1 MKPTHTKTYISEAP
15 LPISALD
22 QNLCFIEYS
31 DLWNQEFGIGDRN
44 LEGEHIFD
52 SVPNTSEEVKEAMN
66 YCLKGNSFAMEEQK
80 IFGPESA
87 IHWLKWKINPWRKE
101 DGSVGGLIVVVEDIS
116 QGKRQKEML
125 KKAESV
131 ANIGGW
137 EVDLIANK
145 LYWSDSTKEI
155 HELPKNYIPSLE
167 EGINFYKAGEHR
179 DKITELVA
187 SGIAEGKPWDTEL
200 IIITAKG
207 KELWVR
213 AKGEAELVDGKC
225 IRLFGT
231 FQDIDKDKRAEIE
244 YNKISERLAIATKA
258 ANIGIWEYDFSRSG
272 HYWSDQMYTLYG
284 VGKDEYNGDYGE
296 WLNMIHPEDRKLCHK
311 GIEAAYYGGK
321 EFNGEFRIV
330 WPNGEHRYLKVDS
343 ILERDENGIAKRII
357 GTNWDITALKHA
369 EKQLRDLLEV
379 TKGQNENLTNFAHIV
394 SHNLRS
400 HSSNL
405 SMLTSFLMDE
415 EEQGDQENV
424 LAMLK
429 DASDSLSD
437 TVHHLNEVVQI
448 KKDASQKL
456 TGVDLYNSIQSV
468 RKNISALAKES
479 DVQFEISV
487 PKDQVVQAVPAYVD
501 SILLNLVTNSIKYRD
516 PNKNPKIEI
525 SSTTTKDNVIL
536 SISDNGLGID
546 LERHRNKIFGMY
558 KTFHKHEEA
567 KGIGLFIT
575 KNQIEAMNGK
585 IEVESTVGKGS
596 TFKLYFKVF

>member
-1 MKPTHTKTYISEAP
+1 MKPTHTKTFISEAP
-15 LPISALD
+15 LPISAID

-31 DLWNQEFGIGDRN
+31 DLWKEEFGTGGKD
-44 LEGEHIFD
+44 LDGEHIFD
-52 SVPNTSEEVKEAMN
+52 CIPDTSEELKEAMDF
-66 YCLKGNSFAMEEQK
+66 CLKGNSFSMEEQK
-80 IFGPESA
+80 LSMVEGA
-87 IHWLKWKINPWRKE
+87 IQWLKWKINPWRKE

-116 QGKRQKEML
+116 ERKRQREML

-131 ANIGGW
+131 ASIGGW
-137 EVDLIANK
+137 EVDLLGNK

-155 HELPKNYIPSLE
+155 HELPKTYMPNLE

-187 SGIAEGKPWDTEL
+187 AGIAEGEPWDTEL

-207 KELWVR
+207 RELWVR
-213 AKGEAELVDGKC
+213 AKGEAEIVNGKC
-225 IRLFGT
+225 VRLFGT
-231 FQDIDKDKRAEIE
+231 FQDIDKDKRAELE

-258 ANIGIWEYDFSRSG
+258 ANVGIWEYDFSRSG
-272 HYWSDQMYTLYG
+272 HYWSDQMYSLYG
-284 VGKDEYNGDYGE
+284 VGKDEYKGDYGE

-321 EFNGEFRIV
+321 EFSGEFRIV

-369 EKQLRDLLEV
+369 EKKLRELLEV

-405 SMLTSFLMDE
+405 SMLTGFLMDE
-415 EEQGDQENV
+415 EEDGDREHV
-424 LAMLK
+424 MAMLK

-456 TGVDLYNSIQSV
+456 TKVELYNSIESV
-468 RKNISALAKES
+468 RKNISALVQEGN
-479 DVQFEISV
+479 VQFIVSV
-487 PKDQVVQAVPAYVD
+487 PKGQMVNAVPAYVD
-501 SILLNLVTNSIKYRD
+501 SILLNLMTNSIKYRD
-516 PNKNPKIEI
+516 PEKNPKIEI
-525 SSTTTKDNVIL
+525 SSTSVDDSVIL
-536 SISDNGLGID
+536 TVTDNGLGID
-546 LERHRNKIFGMY
+546 LDRHRNKIFGMY

-585 IEVESTVGKGS
+585 IEVESTVGKGT
-596 TFKLYFKVF
+596 TFRLYFKAS